1 MNTIII
7 LSSLSIL
14 LMFLLFVVFKLFK
27 QNVFFRVIR
36 EHSSPYIL
44 DITNTH
50 HADKKTAVLFGTNNY
65 LLTPNFGSD
74 IPITV
79 VPAQT
84 NVAYIEVLQQSAHQ
98 PFVTRLISFRG
109 KINDIRDIVL
119 TYTQK
124 DANGQLYQCPI
135 VIEKLMDIG
144 KVDFND
150 NENDQTVE
158 IKYKTVVDGNTQI
171 SFELKPQSKV
181 SVYIFYN
188 TVQYAMMGVIGYI
201 KNLIKGNL
209 PNDNYYKRGGITPPS
224 FEKIN

>member
-1 MNTIII
+1 MPY
-7 LSSLSIL
+7 SLI
-14 LMFLLFVVFKLFK
+14 V
-27 QNVFFRVIR
+27 
-36 EHSSPYIL
+36 
-44 DITNTH
+44 TNTKFKNEKNIEKDTH
-50 HADKKTAVLFGTNNY
+50 TAVLFGTNNY

-79 VPAQT
+79 TPQQT

-98 PFVTRLISFRG
+98 PFVTRVISFKG
-109 KINDIRDIVL
+109 KIDVIRDIVL

-124 DANGQLYQCPI
+124 DANGTMYQCPI

-144 KVDFND
+144 KVDLND
-150 NENDQTVE
+150 TENDQSVD
-158 IKYKTVVDGNTQI
+158 IKIKQVIDGNSQI
-171 SFELKPQSKV
+171 SFQLKPESKV
-181 SVYIFYN
+181 YIHIFYN